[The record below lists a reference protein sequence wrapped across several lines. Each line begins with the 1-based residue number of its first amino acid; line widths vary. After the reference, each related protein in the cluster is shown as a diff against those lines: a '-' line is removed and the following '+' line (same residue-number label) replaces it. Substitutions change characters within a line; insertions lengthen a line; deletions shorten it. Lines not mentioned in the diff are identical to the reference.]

1 MKTAELT
8 ALGITEEIATQILA
22 INGKDI
28 ENAKAAKDKEIAAL
42 TTERDGLKTRLDTA
56 DAALKKFEGIDPE
69 QIQKEIQT
77 YKQQAEDAEK
87 KYSAQI
93 ARRDQKEWITA
104 QLDKYGVKSPLA
116 RKQITAEVMSE
127 KDGLKWKPG
136 EDDKSGMFYG
146 FDDYMKAAK
155 EEDSTLYQTAEE
167 KAAAE
172 EAAKKAEEAAAAAQK
187 APKFTGAAGEPAPTG
202 EKFTPPKI
210 F

>member
-8 ALGITEEIATQILA
+8 ALGITEEVAAQILA

-28 ENAKAAKDKEIAAL
+28 ENAKAAKDKEIATL
-42 TTERDGLKTRLDTA
+42 TTERDGLKARLDTA

-69 QIQKEIQT
+69 QIQQEIQT

-87 KYSAQI
+87 KYSAQMT
-93 ARRDQKEWITA
+93 RRDQKDWITA

-116 RKQITAEVMSE
+116 RKQIATEVMSE
-127 KDGLKWKPG
+127 KDGLKWKPA
-136 EDDKSGMFYG
+136 EDDKPGMFYG

-155 EEDSTLYQTAEE
+155 EEDGTLYQTEEE
-167 KAAAE
+167 KTAAA
-172 EAAKKAEEAAAAAQK
+172 EAAKKAEEAAAAAQN
-187 APKFTGAAGEPAPTG
+187 APKFTGATGDPAPSG